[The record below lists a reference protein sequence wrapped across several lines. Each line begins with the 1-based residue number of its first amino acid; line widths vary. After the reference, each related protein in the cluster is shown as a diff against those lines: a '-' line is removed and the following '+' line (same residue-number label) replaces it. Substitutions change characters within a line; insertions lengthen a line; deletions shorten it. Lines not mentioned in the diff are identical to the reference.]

1 MEKQAR
7 GLGGK
12 QQIQERER
20 VGASVPGSPPSLR
33 PTLSG
38 GGEGDLLCRFSAE
51 IKAILLSLRLHFW
64 ALAALFK
71 MTTNLKFLDCLLVQ
85 AKRSLGALS
94 RPN

>member
-38 GGEGDLLCRFSAE
+38 GGEGDSLCRFSAE
-51 IKAILLSLRLHFW
+51 IKAILLHFW